1 MAQKNKTFY
10 VCSECG
16 YVSPKWNGKCPECGE
31 WNTFSEENEQNNY
44 SYRLGSGVN
53 SIGSLSALKLDEIDD
68 GEEICFDT
76 GTSELNRVLG
86 GGLVKGSLVLISGDP
101 GIGKSTLLL
110 QASSG
115 LGKNKTVLYVSG
127 EESPRQLKLRACRL
141 NIDAGGL
148 LILCKTDVEA
158 ICGFIRENKPDVV
171 IIDSV
176 QTMQI
181 PEIHSLPG
189 SIAQV
194 RECANLF
201 MRLSKD
207 LNIPVI
213 LVGHVNKDG
222 NIAGPKVLEHI
233 VDCVLYFE
241 GEKNLSYRI
250 LRAVKNRFGSTNEIG
265 VFEMRDNGLCE
276 VLNPSKALIA
286 GKPNGVSGSCIACVM
301 EGSRPILA
309 EVQGLVCQ
317 SGFGNPRRTSNGFD
331 YNRMSMIVAV
341 LEKRAG
347 FFLNSCDVYINVAGG
362 LRIDE
367 PASDLPV
374 ALSLISSL
382 RDKVLRD
389 DCIAFGE
396 IGLAGEIRSVS
407 YAELRVREAIRL
419 GFKKCI
425 LSAHNLKEL
434 NEKLFSQI
442 EIKGVSNIRSAFE
455 EAAN

>member
-1 MAQKNKTFY
+1 MAVKNKSCY

-16 YVSPKWNGKCPECGE
+16 YVSSKWNGRCPECGE
-31 WNTFSEENEQNNY
+31 WNTFIEE
-44 SYRLGSGVN
+44 SDFSSASKSSGVQ
-53 SIGSLSALKLDEIDD
+53 SELKALVLSDIDD
-68 GEEICFDT
+68 REEMRFDT
-76 GTSELNRVLG
+76 GTTELNRVLG

-110 QASSG
+110 QASSS
-115 LGKNKTVLYVSG
+115 LGKSRTVLYVSG
-127 EESPRQLKLRACRL
+127 EESPRQLKLRALRL
-141 NIDAGGL
+141 GVDGTGL
-148 LILCKTDVEA
+148 KILCSTDAQSVCSY
-158 ICGFIRENKPDVV
+158 IKINKPEVV
-171 IIDSV
+171 IIDSI

-181 PEIHSLPG
+181 TELHSLPG

-201 MRLSKD
+201 MRLSKEE
-207 LNIPVI
+207 NIPVL

-265 VFEMRDNGLCE
+265 VFEMRDNGLNE

-317 SGFGNPRRTSNGFD
+317 SGFGNPRRTANGFD
-331 YNRMSMIVAV
+331 YNRMSMLIAV

-347 FFLNSCDVYINVAGG
+347 YFMNSCDVYINVAGG

-367 PASDLPV
+367 PASDLPF

-382 RDKVLRD
+382 KDKVLRD

-396 IGLAGEIRSVS
+396 IGLAGEIRAVS
-407 YAELRVREAIRL
+407 YAETRIREAIRL

-425 LSAHNLKEL
+425 ISAHNLNEL
-434 NEKLFSQI
+434 NESLFGKI
-442 EIKGVSNIRSAFE
+442 EIKGVNNIRSAFE
-455 EAAN
+455 EALK

>member
-1 MAQKNKTFY
+1 MQ
-10 VCSECG
+10 SELKAL
-16 YVSPKWNGKCPECGE
+16 V
-31 WNTFSEENEQNNY
+31 
-44 SYRLGSGVN
+44 
-53 SIGSLSALKLDEIDD
+53 LSDIDD
-68 GEEICFDT
+68 REEMRFDT
-76 GTSELNRVLG
+76 GTTELNRVLG

-110 QASSG
+110 QASSS
-115 LGKNKTVLYVSG
+115 LGKNRTVLYVSG
-127 EESPRQLKLRACRL
+127 EESPRQLKLRALRL
-141 NIDAGGL
+141 GVDGTGL
-148 LILCKTDVEA
+148 KILCSTDAQSVCSY
-158 ICGFIRENKPDVV
+158 IKINKPDVV
-171 IIDSV
+171 IIDSI

-181 PEIHSLPG
+181 TELHSLPG

-207 LNIPVI
+207 ENIPVL

-241 GEKNLSYRI
+241 GEKNHSYRI

-265 VFEMRDNGLCE
+265 VFEMRDNGLNE
-276 VLNPSKALIA
+276 VINPSKALIA

-317 SGFGNPRRTSNGFD
+317 SGFGNPRRTANGVD
-331 YNRMSMIVAV
+331 YNRMSMLIAV

-347 FFLNSCDVYINVAGG
+347 YFMNSCDVYINVAGG

-374 ALSLISSL
+374 ALSLVSSL
-382 RDKVLRD
+382 KDKVLRD

-396 IGLAGEIRSVS
+396 IGLAGEIRAVS
-407 YAELRVREAIRL
+407 YAETRIREAIRL

-425 LSAHNLKEL
+425 ISAHNLTEL
-434 NEKLFSQI
+434 NESLFGKI
-442 EIKGVSNIRSAFE
+442 EIKGVNNIRSAFE
-455 EAAN
+455 EALK

>member
-1 MAQKNKTFY
+1 MAVKNKSCY

-16 YVSPKWNGKCPECGE
+16 YVSSKWNGRCPECGE
-31 WNTFSEENEQNNY
+31 WNTFIEE
-44 SYRLGSGVN
+44 SDFSSASKSSGVQ
-53 SIGSLSALKLDEIDD
+53 SELKALVLSDIDD
-68 GEEICFDT
+68 REEMRFDT
-76 GTSELNRVLG
+76 GTTELNRVLG

-110 QASSG
+110 QASSS
-115 LGKNKTVLYVSG
+115 LGKNRTVLYVSG
-127 EESPRQLKLRACRL
+127 EESPRQLKLRALRL
-141 NIDAGGL
+141 GVDGTGL
-148 LILCKTDVEA
+148 KILCSTDAQSVCSY
-158 ICGFIRENKPDVV
+158 IKINKPDVV
-171 IIDSV
+171 IIDSI

-181 PEIHSLPG
+181 TELHSLPG

-207 LNIPVI
+207 ENIPVL

-241 GEKNLSYRI
+241 GEKNHSYRI

-265 VFEMRDNGLCE
+265 VFEMRDNGLNE
-276 VLNPSKALIA
+276 VINPSKALIA
-286 GKPNGVSGSCIACVM
+286 GKPNSVSGSCIACVM

-317 SGFGNPRRTSNGFD
+317 SGFGNPRRTANGVD
-331 YNRMSMIVAV
+331 YNRMSMLIAV

-347 FFLNSCDVYINVAGG
+347 YFMNSCDVYINVAGG

-374 ALSLISSL
+374 ALSLVSSL
-382 RDKVLRD
+382 KDKVLRD

-396 IGLAGEIRSVS
+396 IGLAGEIRAVS
-407 YAELRVREAIRL
+407 YAETRIREAIRL

-425 LSAHNLKEL
+425 ISAHNLTEL
-434 NEKLFSQI
+434 NESLFGKI
-442 EIKGVSNIRSAFE
+442 EIKGVNNIRSAFE
-455 EAAN
+455 EALK

>member
-1 MAQKNKTFY
+1 MPTKNKTFF

-16 YVSPKWNGKCPECGE
+16 YVSPKWNGQCPECGE
-31 WNTFSEENEQNNY
+31 WNTLFEEETVADNSSEL
-44 SYRLGSGVN
+44 LG
-53 SIGSLSALKLDEIDD
+53 ALKKSKLTAAKLSEIDD
-68 GEEICFDT
+68 SEEIRFDT
-76 GTSELNRVLG
+76 GSSELNRVLG

-110 QASSG
+110 QMSSA
-115 LGKNKTVLYVSG
+115 LSESKNVLYVSG
-127 EESPRQLKLRACRL
+127 EESPRQLKLRARRL
-141 NIDAGGL
+141 NADGDGL
-148 LILCKTDVEA
+148 YVICKTDAQA
-158 ICGFIRENKPDVV
+158 ISSFVLENKPDVV
-171 IIDSV
+171 IIDSI

-181 PEIHSLPG
+181 QDIHSLPG
-189 SIAQV
+189 SISQV

-201 MRLSKD
+201 MRLSKE

-233 VDCVLYFE
+233 VDSVLYFE

-265 VFEMRDNGLCE
+265 VFEMRDNGLFE
-276 VLNPSKALIA
+276 VTNPSKALIS
-286 GKPNGVSGSCIACVM
+286 GKPYGVSGSCIACII

-317 SGFGNPRRTSNGFD
+317 SGFGGNPRRTANGFD
-331 YNRMSMIVAV
+331 YNRMSMLIAV

-347 FFLNSCDVYINVAGG
+347 YFLNSCDVYINVAGG

-382 RDKVLRD
+382 KDKVLLD

-407 YAELRVREAIRL
+407 CAEMRVREAIRL

-425 LSAHNLKEL
+425 ISSQNLKEINSAL
-434 NEKLFSQI
+434 LSEI
-442 EIKGVSNIRSAFE
+442 EIKGVDNIRKAFE
-455 EAAN
+455 EAVK

>member
-1 MAQKNKTFY
+1 MAVKNKSCY

-16 YVSPKWNGKCPECGE
+16 YVSSKWNGRCPECGE
-31 WNTFSEENEQNNY
+31 WNTFIEE
-44 SYRLGSGVN
+44 SDFSSASKSSGVQ
-53 SIGSLSALKLDEIDD
+53 SELKALVLSDIDD
-68 GEEICFDT
+68 REEMRFDT
-76 GTSELNRVLG
+76 GTTELNRVLG

-110 QASSG
+110 QASSS
-115 LGKNKTVLYVSG
+115 LGKNRTVLYVSG
-127 EESPRQLKLRACRL
+127 EESPRQLKLRALRL
-141 NIDAGGL
+141 GVDGTGL
-148 LILCKTDVEA
+148 KILCSTDAQSVCSY
-158 ICGFIRENKPDVV
+158 IKINKPDVV
-171 IIDSV
+171 IIDSI

-181 PEIHSLPG
+181 TELHSLPG

-207 LNIPVI
+207 ENIPVL

-241 GEKNLSYRI
+241 GEKNHSYRI

-265 VFEMRDNGLCE
+265 VFEMRDNGLNE
-276 VLNPSKALIA
+276 VINPSKALIA
-286 GKPNGVSGSCIACVM
+286 GKPNDVSGSCIACVM

-317 SGFGNPRRTSNGFD
+317 SGFGNPRRTANGVD
-331 YNRMSMIVAV
+331 YNRMSMLIAV

-347 FFLNSCDVYINVAGG
+347 YFMNSCDVYINVAGG

-374 ALSLISSL
+374 ALSLVSSL
-382 RDKVLRD
+382 KDKVLRD

-396 IGLAGEIRSVS
+396 IGLAGEIRAVS
-407 YAELRVREAIRL
+407 YAETRIREAIRL

-425 LSAHNLKEL
+425 ISAHNLTEL
-434 NEKLFSQI
+434 NESLFGKI
-442 EIKGVSNIRSAFE
+442 EIKGVNNIRSAFE
-455 EAAN
+455 EALK

>member
-1 MAQKNKTFY
+1 MAVKNKSCY

-16 YVSPKWNGKCPECGE
+16 YVSSKWNGRCPECGE
-31 WNTFSEENEQNNY
+31 WNTFIEE
-44 SYRLGSGVN
+44 SDFSSASKSSGVQ
-53 SIGSLSALKLDEIDD
+53 SELKALVLSDIDD
-68 GEEICFDT
+68 REEMRFDT
-76 GTSELNRVLG
+76 GTTELNRVLG

-110 QASSG
+110 QASSS
-115 LGKNKTVLYVSG
+115 LGKNRTVLYVSG
-127 EESPRQLKLRACRL
+127 EESPRQLKLRALRL
-141 NIDAGGL
+141 GVDGTGL
-148 LILCKTDVEA
+148 KILCSTDAQSVCSY
-158 ICGFIRENKPDVV
+158 IKINKPDVV
-171 IIDSV
+171 IIDSI

-181 PEIHSLPG
+181 TELHSLPG

-207 LNIPVI
+207 ENIPVL

-241 GEKNLSYRI
+241 GEKNHSYRI

-265 VFEMRDNGLCE
+265 VFEMRDNGLNE
-276 VLNPSKALIA
+276 VINPSKALIA

-317 SGFGNPRRTSNGFD
+317 SGFGNPRRTANGVD
-331 YNRMSMIVAV
+331 YNRMSMLIAV

-347 FFLNSCDVYINVAGG
+347 YFMNSCDVYINVAGG

-374 ALSLISSL
+374 ALSLVSSL
-382 RDKVLRD
+382 KDKVLRD

-396 IGLAGEIRSVS
+396 IGLAGEIRAVS
-407 YAELRVREAIRL
+407 YAETRIREAIRL

-425 LSAHNLKEL
+425 ISAHNLTEL
-434 NEKLFSQI
+434 NESLFGKI
-442 EIKGVSNIRSAFE
+442 EIKGVNNIRSAFE
-455 EAAN
+455 EALK

>member
-1 MAQKNKTFY
+1 MAVKNKSCY

-16 YVSPKWNGKCPECGE
+16 YVSSKWNGRCPECGE
-31 WNTFSEENEQNNY
+31 WNSFIEESDFS
-44 SYRLGSGVN
+44 SASKSSGVQ
-53 SIGSLSALKLDEIDD
+53 SELKALVLSDIDD
-68 GEEICFDT
+68 REEMRFDT
-76 GTSELNRVLG
+76 GTTELNRVLG

-110 QASSG
+110 QASSS
-115 LGKNKTVLYVSG
+115 LGKNRTVLYVSG
-127 EESPRQLKLRACRL
+127 EESPRQLKLRALRL
-141 NIDAGGL
+141 GVDGTGL
-148 LILCKTDVEA
+148 KILCSTDAQSVCSY
-158 ICGFIRENKPDVV
+158 IKINKPDVV
-171 IIDSV
+171 IIDSI

-181 PEIHSLPG
+181 TELHSLPG

-207 LNIPVI
+207 ENIPVL

-241 GEKNLSYRI
+241 GEKNHSYRI

-265 VFEMRDNGLCE
+265 VFEMRDNGLNE
-276 VLNPSKALIA
+276 VINPSKALIA
-286 GKPNGVSGSCIACVM
+286 GKPNGVSGSCIASVM

-317 SGFGNPRRTSNGFD
+317 SGFGNPRRTANGFD
-331 YNRMSMIVAV
+331 YNRMSMLIAV

-347 FFLNSCDVYINVAGG
+347 YFMNSCDVYINVAGG

-374 ALSLISSL
+374 ALSLVSSL
-382 RDKVLRD
+382 KDKVLRD

-396 IGLAGEIRSVS
+396 IGLAGEIRAVS
-407 YAELRVREAIRL
+407 YAETRIREAIRL

-425 LSAHNLKEL
+425 ISAHNLKEL
-434 NEKLFSQI
+434 NETLFGKI
-442 EIKGVSNIRSAFE
+442 EIKGVNNIRSAFE
-455 EAAN
+455 EALK

>member
-1 MAQKNKTFY
+1 MAVKNKSCY

-16 YVSPKWNGKCPECGE
+16 YVSSKWNGRCPECGE
-31 WNTFSEENEQNNY
+31 WNTFIEESDFSSE
-44 SYRLGSGVN
+44 SKSSGVQ
-53 SIGSLSALKLDEIDD
+53 SELKALVLSDIDD
-68 GEEICFDT
+68 REEMRFDT
-76 GTSELNRVLG
+76 GTTELNRVLG

-110 QASSG
+110 QASSS
-115 LGKNKTVLYVSG
+115 LGKNRTVLYVSG
-127 EESPRQLKLRACRL
+127 EESPRQLKLRALRL
-141 NIDAGGL
+141 GVDGTGL
-148 LILCKTDVEA
+148 KILCSTDAQSVCSY
-158 ICGFIRENKPDVV
+158 IKINKPDVV
-171 IIDSV
+171 IIDSI

-181 PEIHSLPG
+181 TELHSLPG

-207 LNIPVI
+207 ENIPVL

-241 GEKNLSYRI
+241 GEKNHSYRI

-265 VFEMRDNGLCE
+265 VFEMRDNGLNE
-276 VLNPSKALIA
+276 VINPSKALIA

-317 SGFGNPRRTSNGFD
+317 SGFGNPRRTANGFD
-331 YNRMSMIVAV
+331 YNRMSMLIAV

-347 FFLNSCDVYINVAGG
+347 YFMNSCDVYINVAGG

-374 ALSLISSL
+374 ALSLVSSL
-382 RDKVLRD
+382 KDKVLRD

-396 IGLAGEIRSVS
+396 IGLAGEIRAVS
-407 YAELRVREAIRL
+407 YAETRIREAIRL

-425 LSAHNLKEL
+425 ISAHNLNEL
-434 NEKLFSQI
+434 NESLFGKI
-442 EIKGVSNIRSAFE
+442 EIKGVNNIRSAFE
-455 EAAN
+455 EALK

>member
-1 MAQKNKTFY
+1 MASKIKTAY
-10 VCSECG
+10 ICSECG
-16 YVSPKWNGKCPECGE
+16 YSSPKWNGQCPGCGE
-31 WNTFSEENEQNNY
+31 WNTLTEQIIQPEPLSERKAYPGAQN
-44 SYRLGSGVN
+44 
-53 SIGSLSALKLDEIDD
+53 IKAEKLSDISDET
-68 GEEICFDT
+68 EHRFDT

-86 GGLVKGSLVLISGDP
+86 GGLVKGSLVLLSGDP

-110 QASSG
+110 QTTQS
-115 LGKNKTVLYVSG
+115 LGRDKKILYVSG
-127 EESPRQLKLRACRL
+127 EESPHQLKLRAARL
-141 NIDAGGL
+141 KVNCENL
-148 LILCKTDVEA
+148 YILCQTDAQAVAEYVQSQL
-158 ICGFIRENKPDVV
+158 PDIV

-176 QTMQI
+176 QTMGI
-181 PEIHSLPG
+181 NALNSLPG

-201 MRLSKD
+201 MRLSKS
-207 LNIPVI
+207 LNIPII

-265 VFEMRDNGLCE
+265 VFEMKDTGLSE
-276 VLNPSKALIA
+276 VQNPSKALIE
-286 GKPNGVSGSCIACVM
+286 GKPNNVSGSCIACVM

-331 YNRMSMIVAV
+331 YNRTSMLLAV

-347 FFLNSCDVYINVAGG
+347 YFMGNCDVYVNVAGG
-362 LRIDE
+362 LKIDE

-374 ALSLISSL
+374 ALSLVSSL
-382 RDKVLRD
+382 KDVVLRE

-407 YAELRVREAIRL
+407 GAETRVREAIRL

-425 LSAHNLKEL
+425 LSAHNVKEL
-434 NEKLFSQI
+434 SMELRKKI
-442 EIKGVSNIRSAFE
+442 EICGTNNIRTAFE
-455 EAAN
+455 EAVKQ

>member
-1 MAQKNKTFY
+1 MAVKNKSCY

-16 YVSPKWNGKCPECGE
+16 YVSSKWNGRCPECGE
-31 WNTFSEENEQNNY
+31 WNTFIEERDF
-44 SYRLGSGVN
+44 SSASKSSGVQ
-53 SIGSLSALKLDEIDD
+53 SELKALVLSDIDD
-68 GEEICFDT
+68 REEMRFDT
-76 GTSELNRVLG
+76 GTTELNRVLG

-110 QASSG
+110 QASSS
-115 LGKNKTVLYVSG
+115 LGKNRTVLYVSG
-127 EESPRQLKLRACRL
+127 EESPRQLKLRALRL
-141 NIDAGGL
+141 GVDGTGL
-148 LILCKTDVEA
+148 KILCSTDAQSVCSY
-158 ICGFIRENKPDVV
+158 IKINKPDVV
-171 IIDSV
+171 IIDSI

-181 PEIHSLPG
+181 TELHSLPG

-207 LNIPVI
+207 ENIPVL

-241 GEKNLSYRI
+241 GEKNHSYRI

-265 VFEMRDNGLCE
+265 VFEMRDNGLNE
-276 VLNPSKALIA
+276 VINPSKVLIA

-317 SGFGNPRRTSNGFD
+317 SGFGNPRRTANGFD
-331 YNRMSMIVAV
+331 YNRMSMLIAV

-347 FFLNSCDVYINVAGG
+347 YFMNSCDVYINVAGG

-374 ALSLISSL
+374 ALSLVSSL
-382 RDKVLRD
+382 KDKVLRD

-396 IGLAGEIRSVS
+396 IGLAGEIRAVS
-407 YAELRVREAIRL
+407 YAETRIREAIRL

-425 LSAHNLKEL
+425 ISAHNLNEL
-434 NEKLFSQI
+434 NESLFGKI
-442 EIKGVSNIRSAFE
+442 EIKGVNNIRLAFE
-455 EAAN
+455 EALK

>member
-1 MAQKNKTFY
+1 MAVKNKSCY

-16 YVSPKWNGKCPECGE
+16 YVSSKWNGRCPECGE
-31 WNTFSEENEQNNY
+31 WNTFIEE
-44 SYRLGSGVN
+44 SDFSSASKSSGVQ
-53 SIGSLSALKLDEIDD
+53 SELKALVLSDIDD
-68 GEEICFDT
+68 REEMRFDT
-76 GTSELNRVLG
+76 GTTELNRVLG

-110 QASSG
+110 QASSS
-115 LGKNKTVLYVSG
+115 LGKNRTVLYVSG
-127 EESPRQLKLRACRL
+127 EESPRQLKLRALRL
-141 NIDAGGL
+141 GVDGTGL
-148 LILCKTDVEA
+148 KILCSTDAQSVCSY
-158 ICGFIRENKPDVV
+158 IKINKPDVV
-171 IIDSV
+171 IIDSI

-181 PEIHSLPG
+181 TELHSLPG

-207 LNIPVI
+207 ENIPVL

-241 GEKNLSYRI
+241 GEKNHSYRI

-265 VFEMRDNGLCE
+265 VFEMRDNGLNE
-276 VLNPSKALIA
+276 VINPSKALIA

-317 SGFGNPRRTSNGFD
+317 SGFGNPRRTANGFD
-331 YNRMSMIVAV
+331 YNRMSMLIAV

-347 FFLNSCDVYINVAGG
+347 YFMNSCDVYINVAGG

-374 ALSLISSL
+374 ALSLVSSL
-382 RDKVLRD
+382 KDKVLRD

-396 IGLAGEIRSVS
+396 IGLAGEIRAVS
-407 YAELRVREAIRL
+407 YAETRIREAIRL

-425 LSAHNLKEL
+425 ISAHNLNEL
-434 NEKLFSQI
+434 NESLFGKI
-442 EIKGVSNIRSAFE
+442 EIKGVNNIRSAFE
-455 EAAN
+455 ETLK

>member
-1 MAQKNKTFY
+1 MAVKNKSCY

-16 YVSPKWNGKCPECGE
+16 YVSSKWNGRCPECGE
-31 WNTFSEENEQNNY
+31 WNTFIEE
-44 SYRLGSGVN
+44 SDFSSASKSSGVQ
-53 SIGSLSALKLDEIDD
+53 SELKALVLSEIDD
-68 GEEICFDT
+68 REEMRFDT
-76 GTSELNRVLG
+76 GTTELNRVLG

-110 QASSG
+110 QASSS
-115 LGKNKTVLYVSG
+115 LGKNRTVLYVSG
-127 EESPRQLKLRACRL
+127 EESPRQLKLRALRL
-141 NIDAGGL
+141 GVDGTGL
-148 LILCKTDVEA
+148 KILCSTDAQSVCSY
-158 ICGFIRENKPDVV
+158 IKINKPDVV
-171 IIDSV
+171 IIDSI

-181 PEIHSLPG
+181 TELHSLPG

-207 LNIPVI
+207 ENIPVL

-241 GEKNLSYRI
+241 GEKNHSYRI

-265 VFEMRDNGLCE
+265 VFEMRDNGLNE
-276 VLNPSKALIA
+276 VINPSKALIA
-286 GKPNGVSGSCIACVM
+286 GKPNSVSGSCIACVM

-317 SGFGNPRRTSNGFD
+317 SGFGNPRRTANGFD
-331 YNRMSMIVAV
+331 YNRMSMLIAV

-347 FFLNSCDVYINVAGG
+347 YFMNSCDVYINVAGG

-374 ALSLISSL
+374 ALSLVSSL
-382 RDKVLRD
+382 KDKVLRD

-396 IGLAGEIRSVS
+396 IGLAGEIRAVS
-407 YAELRVREAIRL
+407 YAETRIREAIRL

-425 LSAHNLKEL
+425 ISAHNLNEL
-434 NEKLFSQI
+434 NESLFGKI
-442 EIKGVSNIRSAFE
+442 EIKGVNNIRSAFE
-455 EAAN
+455 EALK

>member
-1 MAQKNKTFY
+1 MAVKNKSCY

-16 YVSPKWNGKCPECGE
+16 YVSSKWNGRCPECGE
-31 WNTFSEENEQNNY
+31 WNSFIEESDFS
-44 SYRLGSGVN
+44 SASKSSGVQ
-53 SIGSLSALKLDEIDD
+53 SELKALVLSDIDD
-68 GEEICFDT
+68 REEMRFDT
-76 GTSELNRVLG
+76 GTTELNRVLG

-110 QASSG
+110 QASSS
-115 LGKNKTVLYVSG
+115 LGKNRTVLYVSG
-127 EESPRQLKLRACRL
+127 EESPRQLKLRALRL
-141 NIDAGGL
+141 GVDGTGL
-148 LILCKTDVEA
+148 KILCSTDAQSVCSY
-158 ICGFIRENKPDVV
+158 IKINKPDVV
-171 IIDSV
+171 IIDSI

-181 PEIHSLPG
+181 TELHSLPG

-207 LNIPVI
+207 ENIPVL

-241 GEKNLSYRI
+241 GEKNHSYRI

-265 VFEMRDNGLCE
+265 VFEMRDNGLNE
-276 VLNPSKALIA
+276 VINPSKALIA

-317 SGFGNPRRTSNGFD
+317 SGFGNPRRTANGFD
-331 YNRMSMIVAV
+331 YNRMSMLIAV

-347 FFLNSCDVYINVAGG
+347 YFMNSCDVYINVAGG

-374 ALSLISSL
+374 ALSLVSSL
-382 RDKVLRD
+382 KDKVLRD

-396 IGLAGEIRSVS
+396 IGLAGEIRAVS
-407 YAELRVREAIRL
+407 YAETRIREAIRL

-425 LSAHNLKEL
+425 ISAHNLNEL
-434 NEKLFSQI
+434 NESLFGKI
-442 EIKGVSNIRSAFE
+442 EIKGVNNIRSAFE
-455 EAAN
+455 EALK

>member
-1 MAQKNKTFY
+1 MAVKNKSCY

-16 YVSPKWNGKCPECGE
+16 YVSSKWNGRCPECGE
-31 WNTFSEENEQNNY
+31 WNTFIEE
-44 SYRLGSGVN
+44 SDFSSASKSSGVQ
-53 SIGSLSALKLDEIDD
+53 SELKALVLSDIDD
-68 GEEICFDT
+68 REEMRFDT
-76 GTSELNRVLG
+76 GTTELNRVLG

-110 QASSG
+110 QASSS
-115 LGKNKTVLYVSG
+115 LGKNRTVLYVSG
-127 EESPRQLKLRACRL
+127 EESPRQLKLRALRL
-141 NIDAGGL
+141 GVDGTGL
-148 LILCKTDVEA
+148 KILCSTDAQSVCSY
-158 ICGFIRENKPDVV
+158 IKINKPDVV
-171 IIDSV
+171 IIDSI

-181 PEIHSLPG
+181 TELHSLPG

-207 LNIPVI
+207 ENIPVL

-241 GEKNLSYRI
+241 GEKNHSYRI

-265 VFEMRDNGLCE
+265 VFEMRDNGLNE
-276 VLNPSKALIA
+276 VINPSKALIA

-317 SGFGNPRRTSNGFD
+317 SGFGNPRRTANGVD
-331 YNRMSMIVAV
+331 YNRMSMLIAV

-347 FFLNSCDVYINVAGG
+347 YFMNSCDVYINVAGG

-374 ALSLISSL
+374 ALSLVSSL
-382 RDKVLRD
+382 KDKVLRD

-396 IGLAGEIRSVS
+396 IGLAGEIRAVS
-407 YAELRVREAIRL
+407 YAETRIREAIRL

-425 LSAHNLKEL
+425 ISAHNLNEL
-434 NEKLFSQI
+434 NESLFGKI
-442 EIKGVSNIRSAFE
+442 EIKGVNNIRSAFE
-455 EAAN
+455 EALK

>member
-1 MAQKNKTFY
+1 MAVKNKSCY

-16 YVSPKWNGKCPECGE
+16 YVSSKWNGRCPECGE
-31 WNTFSEENEQNNY
+31 WNTFIEESDFSSASKSSGVQSELKALVLSDIDDSEEM
-44 SYRLGSGVN
+44 R
-53 SIGSLSALKLDEIDD
+53 
-68 GEEICFDT
+68 FDT
-76 GTSELNRVLG
+76 GTTELNRVLG

-110 QASSG
+110 QASSS
-115 LGKNKTVLYVSG
+115 LGKNRTVLYVSG
-127 EESPRQLKLRACRL
+127 EESPRQLKLRALRL
-141 NIDAGGL
+141 GVDGTGL
-148 LILCKTDVEA
+148 KILCSTDAQSVCSY
-158 ICGFIRENKPDVV
+158 IKINKPDVV
-171 IIDSV
+171 IIDSI

-181 PEIHSLPG
+181 TELHSLPG

-207 LNIPVI
+207 ENIPVL

-241 GEKNLSYRI
+241 GEKNHSYRI

-265 VFEMRDNGLCE
+265 VFEMRDNGLNE
-276 VLNPSKALIA
+276 VINPSKALIA

-317 SGFGNPRRTSNGFD
+317 SGFGNPRRTANGFD
-331 YNRMSMIVAV
+331 YNRMSMLIAV

-347 FFLNSCDVYINVAGG
+347 YFMNSCDVYINVAGG

-374 ALSLISSL
+374 ALSLVSSL
-382 RDKVLRD
+382 KDKVLRD

-396 IGLAGEIRSVS
+396 IGLAGEIRAVS
-407 YAELRVREAIRL
+407 YAETRIREAIRL

-425 LSAHNLKEL
+425 ISAHNLNEL
-434 NEKLFSQI
+434 NESLFGKI
-442 EIKGVSNIRSAFE
+442 EIKGVNNIRSAFE
-455 EAAN
+455 EALK

>member
-1 MAQKNKTFY
+1 MAVKNKSCY

-16 YVSPKWNGKCPECGE
+16 YVSSKWNGRCPECGE
-31 WNTFSEENEQNNY
+31 WNTFIEE
-44 SYRLGSGVN
+44 SDFPSASKSSGVQ
-53 SIGSLSALKLDEIDD
+53 SELKALVLSDIDD
-68 GEEICFDT
+68 REEMRFDT
-76 GTSELNRVLG
+76 GTTELNRVLG

-110 QASSG
+110 QASSS
-115 LGKNKTVLYVSG
+115 LGKNRTVLYVSG
-127 EESPRQLKLRACRL
+127 EESPRQLKLRALRL
-141 NIDAGGL
+141 GVDGTGL
-148 LILCKTDVEA
+148 KILCSTDAQSVCSY
-158 ICGFIRENKPDVV
+158 IKINKPDVV
-171 IIDSV
+171 IIDSI

-181 PEIHSLPG
+181 TELHSLPG

-207 LNIPVI
+207 ENIPVL

-241 GEKNLSYRI
+241 GEKNHSYRI

-265 VFEMRDNGLCE
+265 VFEMRDNGLNE
-276 VLNPSKALIA
+276 VINPSKALIA
-286 GKPNGVSGSCIACVM
+286 GKPNGVSGSCIASVM

-317 SGFGNPRRTSNGFD
+317 SGFGNPRRTANGFD
-331 YNRMSMIVAV
+331 YNRMSMLIAV

-347 FFLNSCDVYINVAGG
+347 YFMNSCDVYINVAGG

-374 ALSLISSL
+374 ALSLVSSL
-382 RDKVLRD
+382 KDKVLRD

-396 IGLAGEIRSVS
+396 IGLAGEIRAVS
-407 YAELRVREAIRL
+407 YAETRIREAIRL

-425 LSAHNLKEL
+425 ISVHNLNEL
-434 NEKLFSQI
+434 NESLFGKI
-442 EIKGVSNIRSAFE
+442 EIKGVNNIRSAFE
-455 EAAN
+455 EALK